1 MLYMYS
7 ERSHLQ
13 EQQRLQEIEIMGLQ
27 QLGELLLLLE
37 LVDLVLDEEM
47 VGVLVLV
54 LQVVIEP
61 MVQPLQYLIKLHEV
75 LPLEGMVGLVR
86 IQQVQAVQPQVTH
99 NERFTIRS
107 IPFQTLFKLLQCRQE
122 FYPLLNIED

>member
-7 ERSHLQ
+7 ERSHLH

-37 LVDLVLDEEM
+37 LVDLVLDEGM

-61 MVQPLQYLIKLHEV
+61 MVQPLQYLIKLHEA
-75 LPLEGMVGLVR
+75 LPLEGMEELVR
-86 IQQVQAVQPQVTH
+86 IQQVQAEQLQATH
-99 NERFTIRS
+99 NERFTIRF

>member
-7 ERSHLQ
+7 ERSPLQ
-13 EQQRLQEIEIMGLQ
+13 EQQRLQEIEIMGFQ
-27 QLGELLLLLE
+27 QQVEPLLLLE
-37 LVDLVLDEEM
+37 LVDLVLDEGM

-75 LPLEGMVGLVR
+75 LPLEVMVGLVR
-86 IQQVQAVQPQVTH
+86 IQHEHEEQLQATH
-99 NERFTIRS
+99 NERFTIRF

>member
-7 ERSHLQ
+7 ERSPLQ
-13 EQQRLQEIEIMGLQ
+13 EQQRLQEIEIMGFQ

-37 LVDLVLDEEM
+37 LVDLVLDEGM
-47 VGVLVLV
+47 VEVLVLV

-75 LPLEGMVGLVR
+75 LPLEGMGELVR
-86 IQQVQAVQPQVTH
+86 IQHEHEERQQATH
-99 NERFTIRS
+99 NERFTIRF